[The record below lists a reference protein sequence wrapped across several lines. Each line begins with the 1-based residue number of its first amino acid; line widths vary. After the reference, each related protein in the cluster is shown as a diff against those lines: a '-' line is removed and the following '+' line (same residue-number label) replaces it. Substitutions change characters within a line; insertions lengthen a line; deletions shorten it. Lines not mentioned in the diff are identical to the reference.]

1 MESAVSWTTTSQ
13 KNYNRVKRYAFNAL
27 LRIMFKI
34 EKFDLLVSIYIF
46 CIAVAELMGG
56 KTFPLV
62 KIFGYQ
68 LNASVAIFVIPL
80 IFTINDVI
88 TEVFGR
94 ERTRSVIR
102 SGLIV
107 IGLIF
112 LASVF
117 FVSLPPSGRFLQS
130 EKAYDM
136 IFGLSARIAAAS
148 LTAFAIAEFLDV
160 LVFVRIR
167 EALGKSRLWLRNN
180 LSNFS
185 AQFVDTVVFMTLAFY
200 AFDRTFDSNLIFLVS
215 LILPYWLLKCFMSI
229 LETPLVYLG
238 VKWLKR

>member
-1 MESAVSWTTTSQ
+1 M
-13 KNYNRVKRYAFNAL
+13 L
-27 LRIMFKI
+27 KI
-34 EKFDLLVSIYIF
+34 EKFDLLVSLYIF
-46 CIAVAELMGG
+46 CIAAAELMGA

-88 TEVFGR
+88 TEVYGK

-107 IGLIF
+107 IALILLSSLLF
-112 LASVF
+112 T
-117 FVSLPPSGRFLQS
+117 SLPPSKRFEIS

-136 IFGLSARIAAAS
+136 VFGLSARIAAAS

-160 LVFVRIR
+160 IVFVRIR
-167 EALGKSRLWLRNN
+167 QILGKSKLWLRNN
-180 LSNFS
+180 ASNFIS
-185 AQFVDTVVFMTLAFY
+185 QFVDTAVFMTLAFY
-200 AFDRTFDSNLIFLVS
+200 AFDKSLSSNFTFLTS
-215 LILPYWLLKCFMSI
+215 LALPYWGLKCFMSI
-229 LETPLVYLG
+229 IETPLVYLG
-238 VKWLKR
+238 VKWLKAKTNN